1 MPQAPRRIDRSINQQ
16 VFAWHPG
23 SILCPLQG
31 GKENITERPHSEGQ
45 QMLSL
50 GFVIM
55 TNSMKKFILC
65 LFPLFLLI
73 TSSCGSQL
81 IATQPDALVT
91 SAADDPCSSQN
102 LPTTVQGLNDLMR
115 EFDDASQ
122 LASNT
127 PAKQLPDVIS
137 NLQRIRRGAEDTQI
151 PSCLGQLKTHQLNH
165 MNLMIQ
171 TLIAFVGGASQAD
184 LNTGLENA
192 RKEHDLYSLEIVRLL
207 GITLAPITAT
217 PPTP

>member
-1 MPQAPRRIDRSINQQ
+1 MAQYYVRFRLEKK
-16 VFAWHPG
+16 
-23 SILCPLQG
+23 ILQSDHL
-31 GKENITERPHSEGQ
+31 IEGQ
-45 QMLSL
+45 QRLSL

-55 TNSMKKFILC
+55 TNIVKKVISY
-65 LFPLFLLI
+65 LFLLFLLI
-73 TSSCGSQL
+73 TSACGTQP
-81 IATQPDALVT
+81 IATQPVTLVNST
-91 SAADDPCSSQN
+91 TTDDPCSPEN

-127 PAKQLPDVIS
+127 PAQQLPDIIP

-151 PSCLGQLKTHQLNH
+151 PACLGELKTHQLNY

-171 TLIAFVGGASQAD
+171 TLIASVGGASQEE
-184 LNTGLENA
+184 LTSGVENA

-207 GITLAPITAT
+207 GITLAPITST
-217 PPTP
+217 PPAP

>member
-1 MPQAPRRIDRSINQQ
+1 
-16 VFAWHPG
+16 
-23 SILCPLQG
+23 
-31 GKENITERPHSEGQ
+31 
-45 QMLSL
+45 
-50 GFVIM
+50 M
-55 TNSMKKFILC
+55 TNIMKKFILY

-73 TSSCGSQL
+73 TSACGGRP
-81 IATQPDALVT
+81 IATQPEALVT
-91 SAADDPCSSQN
+91 STTATDDPCSFEN

-127 PAKQLPDVIS
+127 PAQQLPEVIS
-137 NLQRIRRGAEDTQI
+137 NLQRIRRDAEDTQI
-151 PSCLGQLKTHQLNH
+151 PACLGALKTHQLNH

-171 TLIAFVGGASQAD
+171 TLIALVGGANKEE

-207 GITLAPITAT
+207 GITLAAITAT